1 MGNDVG
7 PGEQAYPRHTTG
19 ASRRW
24 LVRAAAG
31 LVVVVVAALVV
42 WKWPTGRG
50 SSPTSPSPVVDD
62 DLPEP
67 VVVNPGYV
75 GPEACAACHA
85 DRVAEFR
92 KTNHF
97 RACRTPHDG
106 PMPPGFEPGRG
117 TLVASEPAVR
127 FEMTRAGNDY
137 LQTTVRDTPA
147 GEQRVSTR
155 IALVFGAAGLD
166 EVNFAWHGDR
176 LVELPVAWLHPL
188 DQWGHVKLNQYGSG
202 DFSREGTTRCQE
214 CHNTWFEHVP
224 GTPNQYKADSFLLGV
239 TCERCH
245 GPGRDHVA
253 FHQANPKAAAKAIAH
268 PGHFARERLMEVC
281 TQCHSNAITPKGPA
295 FSYRPGEPL
304 DDSFRTL
311 TTRHPE
317 EDHVANQVR
326 YLRQS
331 KCFQKSETLTCVTCH
346 DPHRPTNHHEVRSSC
361 LKCHEPAAC
370 KERPRVPA
378 AVRDDCAG
386 CHTPPRVWMNV
397 HFHTADDQFVA
408 PIRRTE
414 HRIAVHPEARDRV
427 LLDYYRGKTDPDSQ
441 REAARLSRSLTDYW
455 LAEADA
461 RHKATRFLGEI
472 GAVREALLLNST
484 PEVRRRLGEAVA
496 TQSRT
501 LNELNKGVFEV
512 EQRRL
517 PEAIDTLTR
526 LLKVKPDLAIAHA
539 QLGKAYAGDGKHSQA
554 IEEWRQAT
562 KYDPDDPYGHIMIG
576 LVALETGRAAEAVEE
591 YRKADERSPHSAEIK
606 FRLGRGLAMLGRD
619 AEAADTFRRATDID
633 PRHVGGHHRLSEML
647 RKQGKTADAVR
658 YARRAAAL
666 TDYEN
671 VEVLMTL
678 AEAYVSAGR
687 RREAEDIADKILNAI
702 VRVPP
707 QQREAI
713 RAKLAELRLGPG

>member
-1 MGNDVG
+1 V
-7 PGEQAYPRHTTG
+7 
-19 ASRRW
+19 
-24 LVRAAAG
+24 AG
-31 LVVVVVAALVV
+31 LVVIGIAALVV

-50 SSPTSPSPVVDD
+50 LPQTKPGAVDD

-75 GPEACAACHA
+75 GIEACAACHA

-97 RACRTPHDG
+97 RACRGPHDG
-106 PMPPGFEPGRG
+106 PMPAGFEPGRG
-117 TLVASEPAVR
+117 TLVAREPPVR
-127 FEMTRAGNDY
+127 FEMTRSGNDY
-137 LQTTVRDTPA
+137 LQTTVRNTPS

-166 EVNFAWHGDR
+166 EVNFAWHGDH

-188 DQWGHVKLNQYGSG
+188 NQWGHVNLNRYGSG

-214 CHNTWFEHVP
+214 CHNTWFEHVS
-224 GTPNQYKADSFLLGV
+224 GTSNQYKTDSFLLGV

-245 GPGRDHVA
+245 GPGREHVA
-253 FHQANPKAAAKAIAH
+253 FHQANPKAPARAIAH

-281 TQCHSNAITPKGPA
+281 TQCHSNAITPKGPP
-295 FSYRPGEPL
+295 FNYRPGEPL

-317 EDHVANQVR
+317 EDHVANQVK

-331 KCFQKSETLTCVTCH
+331 KCFQKSDTLTCVTCH
-346 DPHRPTNHHEVRSSC
+346 DPHRPTNHDAVRNSC

-397 HFHTADDQFVA
+397 HFHTADDQYVA

-414 HRIAVHPEARDRV
+414 HRIAVHLEARDRV
-427 LLDYYRGKTDPDSQ
+427 LFDYYRGKTDPESQ
-441 REAARLSRSLTDYW
+441 RETARITRALTDYW

-472 GAVREALLLNST
+472 GAVREALLVNPT
-484 PEVRRRLGEAVA
+484 PDVRRRLAEAVA
-496 TQSRT
+496 AQSRMLT
-501 LNELNKGVFEV
+501 GLNQGVFEV
-512 EQRRL
+512 EQRRFSD
-517 PEAIDTLTR
+517 AIDTLTG
-526 LLKVKPDLAIAHA
+526 LLKRKPDLAVAHA
-539 QLGKAYAGDGKHSQA
+539 QLGKAYAGDGQQGRA

-576 LVALETGRAAEAVEE
+576 WVALLAGRANEVVAE

-606 FRLGRGLAMLGRD
+606 YRLGRGLAMLGRD
-619 AEAADTFRRATDID
+619 AEAAAEFRKATIID
-633 PRHVGGHHRLSEML
+633 PRHVGGYQWLSEMF
-647 RKQGKTADAVR
+647 RKQGASADAVR
-658 YARRAAAL
+658 YARRAATL
-666 TDYEN
+666 TRFEDA
-671 VEVLMTL
+671 EVLMTL
-678 AEAYVSAGR
+678 AEAYVAAGR
-687 RREAEDIADKILNAI
+687 RREAEVVAEKILNATI
-702 VRVPP
+702 RAPAL
-707 QQREAI
+707 QREAI